1 MLTAAVLG
9 QRWAVPHPEVWNA
22 LILAF
27 VLTAAVGDIRWRKI
41 PRLMTTAAVAAG
53 LIFHLVHGGLGW
65 EFASALIAT
74 LIAFGV
80 GLSFFQLGAIGGGDV
95 KLITALGALL
105 GLERWITAME
115 VAVIAAAP
123 PATLAQESCAP
134 ANQAADPH
142 ETVTFSFSLRNVGT
156 QPTSDLTA
164 TLLAGVLVGQIGI
177 TISPPLKATVF
188 LMFLFA
194 VGYAVGPQF
203 VRGVA
208 KDGPDEESRKHLF
221 GPP

>member
-9 QRWAVPHPEVWNA
+9 QKWAVPHPEVWNA

-41 PRLMTTAAVAAG
+41 PRLLTTAAVAAG

-105 GLERWITAME
+105 GLDRWILAME
-115 VAVIAAAP
+115 VAVLAAA
-123 PATLAQESCAP
+123 LIGIV
-134 ANQAADPH
+134 QA
-142 ETVTFSFSLRNVGT
+142 VRRGMLGQMLRNIG
-156 QPTSDLTA
+156 S
-164 TLLAGVLVGQIGI
+164 LLKWLVGRGGVAAHP
-177 TISPPLKATVF
+177 TINVRNSAMLRAPFGVAAALGT
-188 LMFLFA
+188 LFA
-194 VGYAVGPQF
+194 VFKP
-203 VRGVA
+203 
-208 KDGPDEESRKHLF
+208 
-221 GPP
+221 